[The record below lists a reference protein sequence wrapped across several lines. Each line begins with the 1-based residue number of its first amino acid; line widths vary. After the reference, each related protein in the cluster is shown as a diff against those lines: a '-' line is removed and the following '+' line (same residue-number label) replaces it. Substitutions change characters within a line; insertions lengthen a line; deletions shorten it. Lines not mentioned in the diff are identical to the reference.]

1 MAAMHQPLKPLVIP
15 IFIPHAGCPHR
26 CIFCDQIR
34 TTGQVNPLP
43 GPAAIAAAIEQFLSF
58 CRPGR
63 DRAEIAFY
71 GGNFLGLSSESIRCL
86 LQSADC
92 FVQRGAA
99 HGVRFSTR
107 PDTIDDAR
115 LALLEDFPVTT
126 VELGVQSMN
135 DRVLALCRRGHT
147 ADCSRRAVAALRRY
161 PYTLGLQMM
170 IGLPGQSNADAID
183 TACEI
188 AALQPDFVRIYPL
201 LVLDGSP
208 LAQWCREGRYAPLAL
223 STAVEL
229 ARDLYRYF
237 TARSIRVIRMGLQPT
252 AELNPTAG
260 VLAGPFHPA
269 FGELVL
275 ASVWLAA
282 LDTHLRTEALHGGSV
297 DIAVDRRNLSRLIG
311 QRKANLKALQER
323 FDLRHISARAEADLD
338 PHTALVNG
346 TLCRI
351 DAVHED

>member
-1 MAAMHQPLKPLVIP
+1 
-15 IFIPHAGCPHR
+15 
-26 CIFCDQIR
+26 
-34 TTGQVNPLP
+34 
-43 GPAAIAAAIEQFLSF
+43 
-58 CRPGR
+58 
-63 DRAEIAFY
+63 
-71 GGNFLGLSSESIRCL
+71 
-86 LQSADC
+86 
-92 FVQRGAA
+92 
-99 HGVRFSTR
+99 
-107 PDTIDDAR
+107 
-115 LALLEDFPVTT
+115 
-126 VELGVQSMN
+126 
-135 DRVLALCRRGHT
+135 
-147 ADCSRRAVAALRRY
+147 
-161 PYTLGLQMM
+161 
-170 IGLPGQSNADAID
+170 
-183 TACEI
+183 
-188 AALQPDFVRIYPL
+188 
-201 LVLDGSP
+201 

-237 TARSIRVIRMGLQPT
+237 TVRSIRVIRMGLQPT